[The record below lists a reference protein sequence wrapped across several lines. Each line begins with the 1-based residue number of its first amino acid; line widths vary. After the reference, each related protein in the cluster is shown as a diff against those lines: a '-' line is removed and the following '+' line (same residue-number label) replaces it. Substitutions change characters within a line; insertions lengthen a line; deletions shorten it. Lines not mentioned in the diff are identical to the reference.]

1 MPPPKVGD
9 DFKRLFRSLAS
20 AGAGRPIDDDGFP
33 EGPWTADLLS
43 EAITQIDVTGSGVD
57 LRTVQIWFQ
66 DNDKGI
72 STDNIRWLARVFG
85 CDDPEATS
93 QWQASLSAAQS
104 LLASKR
110 RDAREM
116 VQNAK
121 IEAHKKAS
129 ITASDFEAPETK
141 QGETMLPLKQRF
153 SLAKISEAFFSHPS
167 PLNLPATVFAGAI
180 ALGFLSYFLGIHS
193 VTYDHADGFSKQV
206 GFIWAPNWTILFMV
220 LMPLNFAFVG
230 ELIVVW
236 KTEARPMLQDTVNRF
251 ESDNGWGSRVEAS
264 TYTFWAA
271 LVLCLAVA
279 GLLQWFGVRLVPLV
293 TGYSDYTTDWGSL
306 AIVRPE
312 VISVPQ
318 AAAFTGLAYLYMC
331 LVFYVYFVGLILL
344 YTLADDMWK
353 LRDRS
358 TSQVNREYSR
368 KIDGVSFQVMRGI
381 FRCTILGIMI
391 AICMKLQSIYLTSN
405 AESIVVWL
413 LRDLK
418 SVLQAVHVV
427 TDELNYSMPTHYSS
441 LLIAMSS
448 CVVFIYSSVRFDRGA
463 QLRFSLT
470 KMNAIVV
477 VLLTGYF
484 LIGSFSGFS
493 VLLGVAVTCAIY
505 GLFVPG
511 FGTRQ
516 PDGLEDRERVP

>member
-1 MPPPKVGD
+1 
-9 DFKRLFRSLAS
+9 
-20 AGAGRPIDDDGFP
+20 
-33 EGPWTADLLS
+33 
-43 EAITQIDVTGSGVD
+43 
-57 LRTVQIWFQ
+57 
-66 DNDKGI
+66 
-72 STDNIRWLARVFG
+72 
-85 CDDPEATS
+85 
-93 QWQASLSAAQS
+93 
-104 LLASKR
+104 
-110 RDAREM
+110 
-116 VQNAK
+116 
-121 IEAHKKAS
+121 
-129 ITASDFEAPETK
+129 
-141 QGETMLPLKQRF
+141 
-153 SLAKISEAFFSHPS
+153 
-167 PLNLPATVFAGAI
+167 
-180 ALGFLSYFLGIHS
+180 
-193 VTYDHADGFSKQV
+193 
-206 GFIWAPNWTILFMV
+206 
-220 LMPLNFAFVG
+220 
-230 ELIVVW
+230 
-236 KTEARPMLQDTVNRF
+236 
-251 ESDNGWGSRVEAS
+251 
-264 TYTFWAA
+264 
-271 LVLCLAVA
+271 
-279 GLLQWFGVRLVPLV
+279 
-293 TGYSDYTTDWGSL
+293 
-306 AIVRPE
+306 
-312 VISVPQ
+312 
-318 AAAFTGLAYLYMC
+318 MC
-331 LVFYVYFVGLILL
+331 LFFYVYFVGLILL
-344 YTLADDMWK
+344 YTLADDLWK